1 MEEME
6 QSDLQDFLEFLERT
20 VDTVLMDSPES
31 REKMV
36 LLASKATRVP
46 LDTMDKLD

>member
-20 VDTVLMDSPES
+20 VDTVLMDSP
-31 REKMV
+31 V
-36 LLASKATRVP
+36 CFP
-46 LDTMDKLD
+46 HY